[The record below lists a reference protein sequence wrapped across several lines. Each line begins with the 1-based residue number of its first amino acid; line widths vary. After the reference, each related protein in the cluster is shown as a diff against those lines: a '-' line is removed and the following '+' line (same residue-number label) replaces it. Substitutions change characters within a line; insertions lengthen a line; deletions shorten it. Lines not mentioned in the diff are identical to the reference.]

1 MSSSHQVSLL
11 SFAKDIP
18 NIFSLLGLL
27 CSMFGIYFAI
37 EGNFPAAMIGILW
50 AVLFDW
56 YDGIIARKMK
66 ARTKEQGDFGGQLDS
81 LIDVVSFGVFPAV
94 LLLSYGNYS
103 FWFMPGAFFIV
114 AAVVIRLSY
123 FNIYGLIDSKTYMG
137 LAVDNNA
144 LILTFFFLFESFLS
158 HTFFS
163 ILLYALIM
171 ILSAF
176 NLSSTRTHKFG
187 AKWIY
192 ALIAYVIV
200 MTTIFGFILWNKV

>member
-1 MSSSHQVSLL
+1 MMMTNSKRTGML
-11 SFAKDIP
+11 SYAKDLS
-18 NIFSLLGLL
+18 NICSLLGLL
-27 CSMFGIYFAI
+27 CAMFGIYFAI
-37 EGNFPAAMIGILW
+37 EGNFLASIIAILW

-66 ARTKEQGDFGGQLDS
+66 GRTKQQGDFGGQLDS
-81 LIDVVSFGVFPAV
+81 LIDIVSFGVFPAI

-114 AAVVIRLSY
+114 AAVAIRLSY
-123 FNIYGLIDSKTYMG
+123 FNIYGLIDNNTYKG

-144 LILTFFFLFESFLS
+144 LILAFFFLFESFLS
-158 HTFFS
+158 HTVFS
-163 ILLYALIM
+163 ILLYAIII

-176 NLSSTRTHKFG
+176 NLSSMRTHKFG

-192 ALIAYVIV
+192 ALIVYVIV
-200 MTTIFGFILWNKV
+200 LTSIFGSILWS